1 MYNEVRE
8 NIQKTNRTMDNKR
21 ESLGELRKK
30 TDEAQAKVEVAQRTE
45 GDRTRLE
52 GLEREKAW
60 ALVDE
65 KQKVGVDCLRLL
77 MRVQHLALVI

>member
-30 TDEAQAKVEVAQRTE
+30 TDETKAKVEVAQRTE

-77 MRVQHLALVI
+77 MRVQHLALGI